1 MSHYMDNFL
10 YKHHSRFRKGYK
22 TQYCLLNM
30 LERWKSAVDKGKS
43 RGALLTDLSKAFD
56 CLLHHIL
63 LAELHAYELGLL
75 SLKLIHSYYK
85 NRKQRTKIDSI
96 HSSWE
101 WLLFGVPQDPSEDSY
116 FLIFFCMIYSCQLF
130 NEWNRFY
137 ELCRWQQTICYRW

>member
-1 MSHYMDNFL
+1 
-10 YKHHSRFRKGYK
+10 
-22 TQYCLLNM
+22 M

-101 WLLFGVPQDPSEDSY
+101 
-116 FLIFFCMIYSCQLF
+116 
-130 NEWNRFY
+130 
-137 ELCRWQQTICYRW
+137 